1 VHMRACVRACTH
13 NCSEVA
19 PEFQKLIRGIAVRVV
34 LCLSSVGWVIHFS
47 LAIGRYP
54 SVPGD
59 GAMRGNAPIHD
70 TTTACVL
77 MVNEISNR
85 GRMSLDQRKV
95 RLACLLHGA
104 ESFLKN

>member
-1 VHMRACVRACTH
+1 MRACTH

-19 PEFQKLIRGIAVRVV
+19 PEIQKEIRGIAVHV
-34 LCLSSVGWVIHFS
+34 LLCPSSVGWVIHFS
-47 LAIGRYP
+47 PAIGRYL

-59 GAMRGNAPIHD
+59 GAMRGNASIHD
-70 TTTACVL
+70 TSTACVL

-85 GRMSLDQRKV
+85 ERMLRDKWKV
-95 RLACLLHGA
+95 RLACVLHGA